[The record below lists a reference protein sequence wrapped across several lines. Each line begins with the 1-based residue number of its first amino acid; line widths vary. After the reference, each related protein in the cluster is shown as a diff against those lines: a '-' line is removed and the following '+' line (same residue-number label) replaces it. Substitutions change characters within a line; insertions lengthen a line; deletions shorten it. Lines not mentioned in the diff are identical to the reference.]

1 MKKEEYVTFPQQP
14 YSYSC
19 HQQPLHQQQ
28 QHKVDIN
35 ALQMEVEELRFLV
48 GGEPRCYSCGR
59 ISRRITEDLKILN
72 MHIME
77 TMERLYK
84 ALHENSFDEGVQP
97 TGEMRV
103 GGFDTLQP
111 PKIRRGREAVAKY
124 SESCRQVL
132 LLGNPCQGFVRQM
145 TV

>member
-19 HQQPLHQQQ
+19 HQQPLHQQQQ

-59 ISRRITEDLKILN
+59 ISRRIMEDLKILN

-84 ALHENSFDEGVQP
+84 ALHENSFDEEAYSQLAKCVLAALILFNRRRS
-97 TGEMRV
+97 GEV
-103 GGFDTLQP
+103 E
-111 PKIRRGREAVAKY
+111 K
-124 SESCRQVL
+124 L
-132 LLGNPCQGFVRQM
+132 LLS
-145 TV
+145 TVKAAGKYYYWETHAKGVCAR